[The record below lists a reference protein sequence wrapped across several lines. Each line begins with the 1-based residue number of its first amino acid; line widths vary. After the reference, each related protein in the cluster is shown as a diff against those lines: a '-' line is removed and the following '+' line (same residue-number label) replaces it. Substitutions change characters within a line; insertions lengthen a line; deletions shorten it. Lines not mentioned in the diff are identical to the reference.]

1 MIKNQKRRVML
12 KIIISNKHKANSIY
26 VVYHYTMKCAFI
38 TSILLTC
45 LSTTAFGYQ
54 VNPPPSKSK
63 IIRKKPTTKSFNFNG
78 DISPLGFFDPL
89 QITSNCDENTLKYL
103 REAELHHGRIAMVAS
118 VMLPVIDYLDK
129 DELAINVFSNNH
141 GELNKLGLLYMTIF
155 EFSRMRSLYKN
166 PKERLFELKDNVQPG
181 TLNPYVP
188 FDETWANK
196 ELSNGRLAMIGALG
210 YIVQELLTQQSI
222 V

>member
-1 MIKNQKRRVML
+1 MIKNQKRGVTPRM
-12 KIIISNKHKANSIY
+12 IISNRHKAKPISI
-26 VVYHYTMKCAFI
+26 VYHYTMKCAFI
-38 TSILLTC
+38 TSILLAC
-45 LSTTAFGYQ
+45 SSTTVFGYQ
-54 VNPPPSKSK
+54 VNPPKSK
-63 IIRKKPTTKSFNFNG
+63 MFRTKPTTKSFTFNG

-89 QITSNCDENTLKYL
+89 QITSNCDENTLKYV

-118 VMLPVIDYLDK
+118 VILPVLDYFDK
-129 DELAINVFSNNH
+129 DELAINVFSSNH
-141 GELNKLGLLYMTIF
+141 GELNKLGLLYMAIF
-155 EFSRMRSLYKN
+155 EFSRMRTLYKN

-188 FDETWANK
+188 FNETWANK

>member
-1 MIKNQKRRVML
+1 MIKNQKKGVTPRM
-12 KIIISNKHKANSIY
+12 IISNRHKAKPISI
-26 VVYHYTMKCAFI
+26 VYHYTMKSAFI
-38 TSILLTC
+38 ASVLLAC
-45 LSTTAFGYQ
+45 SSTTVFGYQ
-54 VNPPPSKSK
+54 VNPPKSK
-63 IIRKKPTTKSFNFNG
+63 MFHTKPPTKTFTFNG

-118 VMLPVIDYLDK
+118 LILPVLDYLDK
-129 DELAINVFSNNH
+129 DELAINVFSSNH

-155 EFSRMRSLYKN
+155 EFSRMRTLYKN

-188 FDETWANK
+188 FNETWANK